1 MITEKNTEIDKIFKL
16 HNEFLRNEFLKKL
29 IHGYVKDGEILK
41 QKFTEFGINA
51 LKNTFAV
58 YVTQFK
64 DEFDTQ
70 IRDIE
75 LISGRIEEIIYSHKT
90 NDINIFCVSF
100 EGRHFCI
107 VNYDTKKSAYIKELM
122 TDIFEKI
129 KETLELCDSIS
140 SSIGASLN
148 GKGAESIAYLAAEA
162 SAALEKA
169 EFYGYS
175 DIINFYSE
183 SGGEQKNPLYVYS
196 LENENMLFSA
206 VRLGDPEKV
215 SEVTDKIFSENET
228 NFSRQTGI
236 GLTYAII
243 NTILQA
249 NMLKFNETSEILF
262 HNARMPDE
270 ISTFAETKQL
280 IMNIFRSATETQNDT
295 KGMTKTYLKVK
306 EYVSRNF
313 TDKQL
318 NVSSIGDYL
327 NISSVYVSK
336 IFRENSGLR
345 LNEYINGLRI
355 DYAKKLLKEHN
366 KMRIA
371 EVGEKSGFE
380 TTRTFL
386 NVFKKMA
393 GISPTEYRDYVK

>member
-1 MITEKNTEIDKIFKL
+1 MITEKNTEIDKMFKL
-16 HNEFLRNEFLKKL
+16 HNEFLRNEFFKKL

-64 DEFDTQ
+64 DEFNTQ

-148 GKGAESIAYLAAEA
+148 GKGAESIAYLAAEPA
-162 SAALEKA
+162 AALEKA

-175 DIINFYSE
+175 DYIYFYSE
-183 SGGEQKNPLYVYS
+183 S
-196 LENENMLFSA
+196 
-206 VRLGDPEKV
+206 
-215 SEVTDKIFSENET
+215 
-228 NFSRQTGI
+228 
-236 GLTYAII
+236 
-243 NTILQA
+243 
-249 NMLKFNETSEILF
+249 
-262 HNARMPDE
+262 
-270 ISTFAETKQL
+270 
-280 IMNIFRSATETQNDT
+280 
-295 KGMTKTYLKVK
+295 
-306 EYVSRNF
+306 
-313 TDKQL
+313 
-318 NVSSIGDYL
+318 
-327 NISSVYVSK
+327 
-336 IFRENSGLR
+336 
-345 LNEYINGLRI
+345 
-355 DYAKKLLKEHN
+355 
-366 KMRIA
+366 
-371 EVGEKSGFE
+371 
-380 TTRTFL
+380 
-386 NVFKKMA
+386 
-393 GISPTEYRDYVK
+393 

>member
-1 MITEKNTEIDKIFKL
+1 MITEKNTEIDKMLKL
-16 HNEFLRNEFLKKL
+16 HNEFLRNEFFKKL
-29 IHGYVKDGEILK
+29 IHGYVKDSEILK
-41 QKFTEFGINA
+41 QNFSEFGIDT
-51 LKNTFAV
+51 LKNMFAV

-64 DEFDTQ
+64 DEFDVQ

-75 LISGRIEEIIYSHKT
+75 LTSARIEEIIYSHKT

-249 NMLKFNETSEILF
+249 NTLNFNETSEILF
-262 HNARMPDE
+262 HNTRMPDE
-270 ISTFAETKQL
+270 ISTFAETKKL
-280 IMNIFRSATETQNDT
+280 IMNIFHNAAETRSDS
-295 KGMTKTYLKVK
+295 KGIAKTYLKVK

-355 DYAKKLLKEHN
+355 DYAKKLLKEHA

-386 NVFKKMA
+386 NVFKKLA

>member
-1 MITEKNTEIDKIFKL
+1 MITEKNTEIDKMFKL
-16 HNEFLRNEFLKKL
+16 HNEFLRNEFFKKL
-29 IHGYVKDGEILK
+29 IHGYVKDSEILK
-41 QKFTEFGINA
+41 QKFSEFGIDM
-51 LKNTFAV
+51 LKNMFAV
-58 YVTQFK
+58 YVTHFK
-64 DEFDTQ
+64 DEFDVQ

-75 LISGRIEEIIYSHKT
+75 LTSARIEEIIYSHKT

-107 VNYDTKKSAYIKELM
+107 VNYDYKKSAYIKELM

-206 VRLGDPEKV
+206 VRLGDAEKV
-215 SEVTDKIFSENET
+215 SEITDKIFYENET

-249 NMLKFNETSEILF
+249 NTLNFNETSEILF
-262 HNARMPDE
+262 HNTRMPDE
-270 ISTFAETKQL
+270 ISTFAETKKL
-280 IMNIFRSATETQNDT
+280 IMNIFHNAAETQSDS
-295 KGMTKTYLKVK
+295 KGIAKTYLKVK

-336 IFRENSGLR
+336 IFREN
-345 LNEYINGLRI
+345 EYINGLRI
-355 DYAKKLLKEHN
+355 DYAKKLLTEHA

-371 EVGEKSGFE
+371 EVGAKSGFE

>member
-1 MITEKNTEIDKIFKL
+1 MITEKNTEIDNMFKL
-16 HNEFLRNEFLKKL
+16 HNEFLRNEFFKKL

-51 LKNTFAV
+51 LKNSFAV
-58 YVTQFK
+58 YVTHFK

-75 LISGRIEEIIYSHKT
+75 LISARIEEIIYSHKT

-107 VNYDTKKSAYIKELM
+107 INYDTKKSAYIKELM

-129 KETLELCDSIS
+129 KETLELCNSIS

-236 GLTYAII
+236 ELTYAII

-249 NMLKFNETSEILF
+249 NTLNFNETSEILF
-262 HNARMPDE
+262 HNTHMPDE
-270 ISTFAETKQL
+270 ISTFAETKKL
-280 IMNIFRSATETQNDT
+280 IMNIFHNAAETRSDS
-295 KGMTKTYLKVK
+295 KGIAKTYLKVK

-355 DYAKKLLKEHN
+355 DYAKKLLKEHA